1 MNKSALLELA
11 SRCEAAT
18 GPDRNIDEAI
28 SGIVLLPNG
37 YSFPGC
43 APAYT
48 KSLDAA
54 MLLVPE
60 GWGYCIEQERPS
72 RAPEAC
78 LSPPDSEPWG
88 HGSIDAE
95 AATAPLAI
103 VAAALRALAKEKGD
117 DVHGE
122 L

>member
-18 GPDRNIDEAI
+18 GPERELDIAI
-28 SGIVLLPNG
+28 GQAVGTWPAAPNTFK
-37 YSFPGC
+37 FPKR
-43 APAYT
+43 YT
-48 KSLDAA
+48 ASLDAA
-54 MLLVPE
+54 MTLVPE

-103 VAAALRALAKEKGD
+103 VAAALRALAEKG
-117 DVHGE
+117 E
-122 L
+122 